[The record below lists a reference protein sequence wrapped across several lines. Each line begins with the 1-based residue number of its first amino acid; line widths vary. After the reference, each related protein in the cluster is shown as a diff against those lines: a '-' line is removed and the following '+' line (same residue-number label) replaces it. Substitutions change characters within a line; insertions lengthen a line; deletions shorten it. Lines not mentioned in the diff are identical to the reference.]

1 LASGNG
7 LHGME
12 TAEILSKEG
21 IMKST
26 EKRQQTS
33 SIGNFHKFQNENLA

>member
-21 IMKST
+21 IMKFT
-26 EKRQQTS
+26 GKRQQTS